1 VVNRK
6 LIYQKTAMG
15 VEEIQSRRYKLPKR
29 PRMLLILVDGR
40 TPLDIVL
47 TQAHALGIEDS
58 AVYELIE
65 AGFIAPLA
73 AAGPGGDGELLAAG
87 DPDTRFRLA
96 QRFMNETAVNA
107 LGLRALF
114 FTLKLERCATLADLQ
129 ALLEDYRRAMLKGG
143 EPAEAAV
150 LVAKVRSLIG

>member
-1 VVNRK
+1 MVNLK
-6 LIYQKTAMG
+6 QIYQKTAMG
-15 VEEIQSRRYKLPKR
+15 LEEIQSRSYKLPKR
-29 PRMLLILVDGR
+29 PRLLLILVDGR

-73 AAGPGGDGELLAAG
+73 SAGAATEEPLASA
-87 DPDTRFRLA
+87 DPETRFRAA
-96 QRFMNETAVNA
+96 QRLMNETAVNA

-114 FTLKLERCATLADLQ
+114 FTLKLERCATLEDLQ
-129 ALLEDYRRAMLKGG
+129 ALVEDYRRVMLKGG
-143 EPAEAAV
+143 DANGAAV
-150 LVAKVRSLIG
+150 FVAKVRSLIA